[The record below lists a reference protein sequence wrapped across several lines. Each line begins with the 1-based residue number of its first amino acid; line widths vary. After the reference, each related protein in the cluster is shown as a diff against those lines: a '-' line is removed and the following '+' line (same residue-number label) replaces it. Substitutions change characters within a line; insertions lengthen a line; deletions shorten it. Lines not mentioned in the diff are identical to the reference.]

1 MLLENR
7 PVRWTVTKMRTIA
20 VIAAA
25 MLAACSADE
34 SAPEATDAPAAA
46 PQVDTSALGARSLA
60 VNSLAEMQLLATSSG
75 REVLSRIVSCALP
88 HGASITAINRDGTPY
103 SFTGSRGLAPQ
114 WAQRAATAGEQHRVA
129 DCVLGRA
136 SDSAPV
142 VPVAAEIN
150 RA

>member
-1 MLLENR
+1 
-7 PVRWTVTKMRTIA
+7 MRIIA
-20 VIAAA
+20 VIAVA
-25 MLAACSADE
+25 MLAACSAEE

-46 PQVDTSALGARSLA
+46 PVVDTSALGAHSLA
-60 VNSLAEMQLLATSSG
+60 VNSLPEMQLLATSSG

-88 HGASITAINRDGTPY
+88 RGASITAINREGMPY

-114 WAQRAATAGEQHRVA
+114 WAKRAATTGEQHRVT

-136 SDSAPV
+136 IDGAPV
-142 VPVAAEIN
+142 VPIAAEIN

>member
-1 MLLENR
+1 
-7 PVRWTVTKMRTIA
+7 MRIIA

-25 MLAACSADE
+25 MLAACSAEE
-34 SAPEATDAPAAA
+34 SAPEATDAPA
-46 PQVDTSALGARSLA
+46 QVDTSALAAHSLA
-60 VNSLAEMQLLATSSG
+60 VNSLAEMQLLGTSPG

-88 HGASITAINRDGTPY
+88 RGASITAINRSGTPY

-114 WAQRAATAGEQHRVA
+114 WAQRAATAGEQHRVTA
-129 DCVLGRA
+129 CVLGRA
-136 SDSAPV
+136 IDSAPV